1 MESSEE
7 NNPQGLFFCS
17 ALWELMKGVDRRGR
31 GMMKGG
37 GLQGVNGVKRN
48 GGLGGCTQNFVH
60 SKSLEGLKHKETG
73 KVCALKKGEKG
84 CLKTIR

>member
-1 MESSEE
+1 MESSGE

-31 GMMKGG
+31 GMMKGVIAG
-37 GLQGVNGVKRN
+37 GNEGTRN
-48 GGLGGCTQNFVH
+48 GGLGGCTQKNVH
-60 SKSLEGLKHKETG
+60 SKLLEVLKHKETG

-84 CLKTIR
+84 CLKMFR